1 MPELAT
7 AVAARSSKHRRLRSL
22 ARHDLCWLSCDQRK
36 ALLAT
41 KVYSVDRRSSLSGSE
56 ILSAQEALLAWT
68 DMGRPLIVTRQPT
81 DVPPNCC
88 RLALCAPHGTA
99 PRSIAVEVAVE
110 LIKRV
115 APPALLRDVIDAAP
129 AIWQKSLRG
138 VERAQAEVG
147 LEARVFGSFG
157 WQALTGLNYL
167 HGKSDLDLIIELAPE
182 EWPTSLTSN
191 GSLSDKFSLWHLL
204 LDAAPFSLDCEVR
217 LSRDAAF
224 SLAELRSSSRYVLA
238 RCNDRTE
245 LMARSKLREL
255 AKC

>member
-22 ARHDLCWLSCDQRK
+22 ARHDLCWLRCDQHK

-68 DMGRPLIVTRQPT
+68 DMGRPLIVTRQPK

-88 RLALCAPHGTA
+88 RLALCAPQSAA

-110 LIKRV
+110 LIERV
-115 APPALLRDVIDAAP
+115 APPTLLRDAIDAAP
-129 AIWQKSLRG
+129 AIWQDLLRSI
-138 VERAQAEVG
+138 ERAHTDVG
-147 LEARVFGSFG
+147 LEARIFGSLG

-167 HGKSDLDLIIELAPE
+167 HDQSDLDLVIDFSLE
-182 EWPTSLTSN
+182 EWLASITPN
-191 GSLSDKFSLWHLL
+191 GSLSDMFSRWLL
-204 LDAAPFSLDCEVR
+204 RLDAAPFSLDCEVR
-217 LSRDAAF
+217 LARDAAF
-224 SLAELRSSSRYVLA
+224 SLAELRDSSRYVLA